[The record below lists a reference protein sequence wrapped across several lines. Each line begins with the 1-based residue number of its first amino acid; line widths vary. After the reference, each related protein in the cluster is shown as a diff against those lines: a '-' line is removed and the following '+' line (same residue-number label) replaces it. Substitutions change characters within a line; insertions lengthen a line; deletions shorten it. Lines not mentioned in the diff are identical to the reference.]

1 MEPVEIPFRRLQDVV
16 DVSITAAD
24 PARTEW
30 LHDLI
35 SSSAPFEKKELK
47 EESLLMERELILRD
61 QDTEFAIVRQE
72 ENVKVTE
79 FLLAYFFPEVPIGKV
94 VDMDVDSEVR
104 PWIFDFIHLIL
115 TTNPSTSIQFRQ
127 RSTGRIWA
135 VAINVIEN
143 DATTASPDLADFVHP
158 HRHPKMYMNLT
169 FLEELSAV
177 LPPSP
182 GSDKLLNIF
191 MVAVDPNYG
200 RRGLGSNLIRLSVQ
214 LAAQL
219 GIKTVVSQAV
229 NHYAIKSLEKCGFRS
244 VKQLLYSQFV
254 YHGDTPLVND
264 GVHQRAKYLVLQL

>member
-1 MEPVEIPFRRLQDVV
+1 MEEPVEIPFRRLQDVV
-16 DVSITAAD
+16 DVSIAAAD
-24 PARTEW
+24 PRTEW

-47 EESLLMERELILRD
+47 EESLLVREPILRD
-61 QDTEFAIVRQE
+61 EDTEFAIVRQE
-72 ENVKVTE
+72 EKVKITE

-115 TTNPSTSIQFRQ
+115 TNLSTSIQFRQ
-127 RSTGRIWA
+127 RSTGRILA

-143 DATTASPDLADFVHP
+143 DAITASPDLADFVHP

-182 GSDKLLNIF
+182 ASEKLLNIF

-219 GIKTVVSQAV
+219 GIKTVVRQAV

-264 GVHQRAKYLVLQL
+264 